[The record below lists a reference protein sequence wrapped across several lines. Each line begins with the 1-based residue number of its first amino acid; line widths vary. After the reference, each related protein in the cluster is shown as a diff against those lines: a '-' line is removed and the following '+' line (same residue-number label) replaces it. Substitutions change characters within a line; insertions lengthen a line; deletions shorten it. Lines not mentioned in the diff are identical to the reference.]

1 MDLDPVR
8 LGAALKATRLSRK
21 PRLTQEAVA
30 STLDVSRATVQN
42 IERGVGA
49 TKATPTIRAYAQL
62 LGWTPASV
70 DRVLAGGEPSLA
82 GAEGGDVAAIPPEP
96 SRLPLRIVD
105 ELADEGAL
113 LDTAVIPLGA
123 DASMVIVVKGRPDAS
138 PEEIRAALEA
148 WRRAQ
153 PQLRE
158 LSTGQPQSPAANEA

>member
-1 MDLDPVR
+1 MDQDPAR
-8 LGAALKATRLSRK
+8 LGAALKATRLSRS

-30 STLDVSRATVQN
+30 AALDVSRATVQN
-42 IERGVGA
+42 IERGTGP
-49 TKATPTIRAYAQL
+49 TKATPSIRAYAAL

-70 DRVLAGGEPSLA
+70 DKVLAGGDPTLVGEEDA
-82 GAEGGDVAAIPPEP
+82 GEAAITE
-96 SRLPLRIVD
+96 SGRLPLRIVD
-105 ELADEGAL
+105 ELSDDGAL
-113 LDTAVIPLGA
+113 LDTAVIPLGD

-158 LSTGQPQSPAANEA
+158 LSTDQPQSPAANGT